1 MNNRFNLFLIFFS
14 IFLSSCSQEKE
25 NTACLEYESQEEEF
39 ANVQIVGEKDIN
51 LDFSSFIATYQT
63 RGEFSGSLGDL
74 AEHEGL
80 DLFNIDKDLSDIP
93 IHTIAEGVVVYART
107 GCPSSTQFSDNTIL
121 RECGAG
127 WGNHLVI
134 DHGNNIYSRYG
145 HMRFGGVY
153 KSVGDKV
160 NKDEIIGLMGNSGRS
175 EGRHLHLEIGYFSG
189 DFDSCEPSKSFEFV
203 VNPAVY
209 GF

>member
-1 MNNRFNLFLIFFS
+1 MNNRFNLFLVFFP
-14 IFLSSCSQEKE
+14 FVLFSCSQESE
-25 NTACLEYESQEEEF
+25 NPACLAYESQEEEF
-39 ANVQIVGEKDIN
+39 SNVQIVGEKNLN

-63 RGEFSGSLGDL
+63 RIEFSGRLGEL

-80 DLFNIDKDLSDIP
+80 DLFNIDKELSDVP
-93 IHTIAEGVVVYART
+93 IHTIAEGVVVYARI
-107 GCPSSTQFSDNTIL
+107 GCPSSTQFSDNKIL

-127 WGNHLVI
+127 WGNHLII

-145 HMRFGGVY
+145 HMRFDGVY
-153 KSVGDKV
+153 KRVGDKV

-175 EGRHLHLEIGYFSG
+175 EGRHLHLEIGYYSG

>member
-1 MNNRFNLFLIFFS
+1 M
-14 IFLSSCSQEKE
+14 
-25 NTACLEYESQEEEF
+25 
-39 ANVQIVGEKDIN
+39 
-51 LDFSSFIATYQT
+51 
-63 RGEFSGSLGDL
+63 
-74 AEHEGL
+74 

-145 HMRFGGVY
+145 HMRFDGVY
-153 KSVGDKV
+153 KRLGIKLIKMKSLD
-160 NKDEIIGLMGNSGRS
+160 LWAT
-175 EGRHLHLEIGYFSG
+175 LEEVREDISIW
-189 DFDSCEPSKSFEFV
+189 K
-203 VNPAVY
+203 
-209 GF
+209 

>member
-14 IFLSSCSQEKE
+14 IILSSCSQEKE
-25 NTACLEYESQEEEF
+25 NLACLEYESQEEEF

-63 RGEFSGSLGDL
+63 RGEFSGLLGDL

-145 HMRFGGVY
+145 HMRFDGVY

-175 EGRHLHLEIGYFSG
+175 EGRHLHLEIGYYSG

>member
-1 MNNRFNLFLIFFS
+1 MNNRFNLFLVFFS
-14 IFLSSCSQEKE
+14 FLLFSCSQESE
-25 NTACLEYESQEEEF
+25 NPACLAYESQEEEF
-39 ANVQIVGEKDIN
+39 SNVQIVGEKN
-51 LDFSSFIATYQT
+51 LNFDFSSFIAAYQT
-63 RGEFSGSLGDL
+63 RIEFSGRLGEL

-80 DLFNIDKDLSDIP
+80 DLFNIDKELSDVP
-93 IHTIAEGVVVYART
+93 IHTIAEGVVVYARI
-107 GCPSSTQFSDNTIL
+107 GCPSSTQFSDNKIL

-145 HMRFGGVY
+145 HMRFDGIY
-153 KSVGDKV
+153 KRVGDKV

-175 EGRHLHLEIGYFSG
+175 EGRHLHLEIGYYSG
-189 DFDSCEPSKSFEFV
+189 DFDSCAPSRSFDFV
-203 VNPAVY
+203 VNPAAY

>member
-25 NTACLEYESQEEEF
+25 NLACLEYESQEEEF
-39 ANVQIVGEKDIN
+39 ANVQNVGEKDIN

-145 HMRFGGVY
+145 HMRFDGVY
-153 KSVGDKV
+153 KRVGDRV
-160 NKDEIIGLMGNSGRS
+160 NKDEIVGLMGNSGRS
-175 EGRHLHLEIGYFSG
+175 EGRHLHLEIGYYSG
-189 DFDSCEPSKSFEFV
+189 DFDSCGPSKSFDFV
-203 VNPAVY
+203 VNPADY

>member
-14 IFLSSCSQEKE
+14 IVLSSCSQEKE
-25 NTACLEYESQEEEF
+25 NLACLEYESQEEEF

-63 RGEFSGSLGDL
+63 RGEFSGLLGDL

-145 HMRFGGVY
+145 HMRFDGVY

-175 EGRHLHLEIGYFSG
+175 EGRHLHLEIGYYSG

>member
-14 IFLSSCSQEKE
+14 ILLSTCSQEKE
-25 NTACLEYESQEEEF
+25 NQTCLVYESQEEEF

-63 RGEFSGSLGDL
+63 RGEFIGPLGDL

-93 IHTIAEGVVVYART
+93 IHTIAEGVIVYART

-145 HMRFGGVY
+145 HMRFDGVY
-153 KSVGDKV
+153 KRVGEKV
-160 NKDEIIGLMGNSGRS
+160 NKNEIIGLMGNSGRS
-175 EGRHLHLEIGYFSG
+175 EGRHLHLEIGYYSG
-189 DFDSCEPSKSFEFV
+189 DFDSCKPSKSFDFV
-203 VNPAVY
+203 VNPAAY

>member
-14 IFLSSCSQEKE
+14 FFLSSCSQDKE
-25 NTACLEYESQEEEF
+25 NSTCLVYESQEEEF
-39 ANVQIVGEKDIN
+39 AEVQIVGEKDID
-51 LDFSSFIATYQT
+51 LDFSTFIATYQT
-63 RGEFSGSLGDL
+63 RGEFSGPLGDL

-80 DLFNIDKDLSDIP
+80 DFFNIDEDLSDIP

-145 HMRFGGVY
+145 HMRFDG
-153 KSVGDKV
+153 
-160 NKDEIIGLMGNSGRS
+160 I
-175 EGRHLHLEIGYFSG
+175 F
-189 DFDSCEPSKSFEFV
+189 
-203 VNPAVY
+203 
-209 GF
+209 

>member
-14 IFLSSCSQEKE
+14 FFLSSCSQDKE
-25 NTACLEYESQEEEF
+25 NSTCLVYESQEEEF
-39 ANVQIVGEKDIN
+39 AEVQIVGEKDIN

-107 GCPSSTQFSDNTIL
+107 GCPSTTQFSDNTIL

-145 HMRFGGVY
+145 HMRFDGVY
-153 KSVGDKV
+153 KRVGDKV

-175 EGRHLHLEIGYFSG
+175 EGRHLHLEIGYYSG
-189 DFDSCEPSKSFEFV
+189 NFDSCKPSKSFDFV
-203 VNPAVY
+203 VNPATY

>member
-1 MNNRFNLFLIFFS
+1 MPQLIKLF
-14 IFLSSCSQEKE
+14 
-25 NTACLEYESQEEEF
+25 
-39 ANVQIVGEKDIN
+39 QIV
-51 LDFSSFIATYQT
+51 
-63 RGEFSGSLGDL
+63 
-74 AEHEGL
+74 
-80 DLFNIDKDLSDIP
+80 IDKDLSDIP

-134 DHGNNIYSRYG
+134 DHGNDIYSRYG
-145 HMRFGGVY
+145 HMRFDGVY
-153 KSVGDKV
+153 KRVGDKV

-175 EGRHLHLEIGYFSG
+175 EGRHLHLEIGYYSG
-189 DFDSCEPSKSFEFV
+189 DFDSCEPSESFDFV
-203 VNPAVY
+203 VNPAAY

>member
-1 MNNRFNLFLIFFS
+1 M
-14 IFLSSCSQEKE
+14 
-25 NTACLEYESQEEEF
+25 
-39 ANVQIVGEKDIN
+39 
-51 LDFSSFIATYQT
+51 
-63 RGEFSGSLGDL
+63 
-74 AEHEGL
+74 

-145 HMRFGGVY
+145 HMRFDGVY

-175 EGRHLHLEIGYFSG
+175 EGRHLHLEIGYYSD
-189 DFDSCEPSKSFEFV
+189 DFDSCEPSKAFDFV
-203 VNPAVY
+203 VNPAAY

>member
-25 NTACLEYESQEEEF
+25 NLACLEYESQEEEY

-145 HMRFGGVY
+145 HMRFDGVY

>member
-14 IFLSSCSQEKE
+14 IVLSSCSQEKE
-25 NTACLEYESQEEEF
+25 NLACLEYESQEEEF

-63 RGEFSGSLGDL
+63 RGEFSGLLGDL

-145 HMRFGGVY
+145 HMRFDGVY
-153 KSVGDKV
+153 KRVGDKV
-160 NKDEIIGLMGNSGRS
+160 KKDEIVGLMGNSGRS

>member
-14 IFLSSCSQEKE
+14 IFLSSCSLEKE

-175 EGRHLHLEIGYFSG
+175 EGRHLHLEIGYYSD
-189 DFDSCEPSKSFEFV
+189 DFDSCGPSKSFDFV
-203 VNPAVY
+203 VNPAIY

>member
-14 IFLSSCSQEKE
+14 IFLSSCSLEKE

-93 IHTIAEGVVVYART
+93 IQTIAEGVVVYART

-145 HMRFGGVY
+145 HMRFDGVY

-175 EGRHLHLEIGYFSG
+175 EGRHLHLEIGYYSG
-189 DFDSCEPSKSFEFV
+189 DFDSCEPSKSFDFV
-203 VNPAVY
+203 VNPAIY

>member
-25 NTACLEYESQEEEF
+25 NLACLEYESQEEEY

-145 HMRFGGVY
+145 HMRFDGVY
-153 KSVGDKV
+153 KRVGEKV
-160 NKDEIIGLMGNSGRS
+160 EKDEIVGLMGNSGRS
-175 EGRHLHLEIGYFSG
+175 EGRHLHLEIGFYSG
-189 DFDSCEPSKSFEFV
+189 SFDSCKPSQSFDYV
-203 VNPAVY
+203 LDPASY

>member
-14 IFLSSCSQEKE
+14 ILLSSCSQEKE
-25 NTACLEYESQEEEF
+25 NPTCTEYESQEEEF

-51 LDFSSFIATYQT
+51 LDFSSFIATHQT
-63 RGEFSGSLGDL
+63 RGEFSGPLGDL

-145 HMRFGGVY
+145 HMRFDGVY
-153 KSVGDKV
+153 KRVGDKV

-175 EGRHLHLEIGYFSG
+175 LSLIHI
-189 DFDSCEPSKSFEFV
+189 
-203 VNPAVY
+203 
-209 GF
+209 

>member
-1 MNNRFNLFLIFFS
+1 MNTRFNLFLIFFS
-14 IFLSSCSQEKE
+14 FLLFSCSEEKE
-25 NTACLEYESQEEEF
+25 HTACTLYESQEEEF
-39 ANVQIVGEKDIN
+39 AKVQIVGEKDLN
-51 LDFSSFIATYQT
+51 LDFSSFITTYQN
-63 RGEFSGSLGDL
+63 REEFSGAIGEL

-80 DLFNIDKDLSDIP
+80 DLFNIDKNLSDIP
-93 IHTIAEGVVVYART
+93 VYTIAAGVVVYART

-145 HMRFGGVY
+145 HMRFDGVY
-153 KSVGDKV
+153 KKVGDKV
-160 NKDEIIGLMGNSGRS
+160 DKDKIIGLMGNSGRS
-175 EGRHLHLEIGYFSG
+175 EGRHLHLEIGSYSG
-189 DFDSCEPSKSFEFV
+189 DFDSCKPSQSFDFV
-203 VNPAVY
+203 FNPASY

>member
-14 IFLSSCSQEKE
+14 FFLSSCSQDKE
-25 NTACLEYESQEEEF
+25 NSTCLVYESQEEEF
-39 ANVQIVGEKDIN
+39 AEVQIVGEKDID
-51 LDFSSFIATYQT
+51 LDFSTFIATYQT
-63 RGEFSGSLGDL
+63 REKFSGPLGDL

-80 DLFNIDKDLSDIP
+80 DLFNIDKELSDIP

-107 GCPSSTQFSDNTIL
+107 GCPSTTQFSDNTIL

-145 HMRFGGVY
+145 HMRFDGVY
-153 KSVGDKV
+153 KRVGDKV

-175 EGRHLHLEIGYFSG
+175 EGRHLHLEIGYYSG
-189 DFDSCEPSKSFEFV
+189 KFDSCKPSKSFDFV
-203 VNPAVY
+203 LNPAAY

>member
-14 IFLSSCSQEKE
+14 IFLSSCSLEKE
-25 NTACLEYESQEEEF
+25 NMACLEYESQEEEF

-145 HMRFGGVY
+145 HMRFDGVY
-153 KSVGDKV
+153 KRVGDRV
-160 NKDEIIGLMGNSGRS
+160 NKDEIVGLMGNSGRS
-175 EGRHLHLEIGYFSG
+175 EGRHLHLEIGYYSG
-189 DFDSCEPSKSFEFV
+189 DFNSCEPSKSFDFV
-203 VNPAVY
+203 VNPGAY

>member
-14 IFLSSCSQEKE
+14 FLLSSCSQETE
-25 NTACLEYESQEEEF
+25 NRACLEYESQEEEF
-39 ANVQIVGEKDIN
+39 ANVQIVGETDLN
-51 LDFSSFIATYQT
+51 LDFSSFITSYQT
-63 RGEFSGSLGDL
+63 RGEFSGSLGEL

-107 GCPSSTQFSDNTIL
+107 GCQSNTQFSDNTIL

-145 HMRFGGVY
+145 HMRFDGVY
-153 KSVGDKV
+153 KRVGDKV

-175 EGRHLHLEIGYFSG
+175 EGRHLHLEIGYYSG
-189 DFDSCEPSKSFEFV
+189 NFDSCKPSKSFDFV
-203 VNPAVY
+203 VNPAAY

>member
-14 IFLSSCSQEKE
+14 FLLSSCSQETE
-25 NTACLEYESQEEEF
+25 NRACLEYESQEEEF
-39 ANVQIVGEKDIN
+39 ANVQIVGETDLN
-51 LDFSSFIATYQT
+51 LDFSSFITSYQT
-63 RGEFSGSLGDL
+63 RGEFSGSLGEL

-107 GCPSSTQFSDNTIL
+107 GCQSNTQFSDNTIL

-145 HMRFGGVY
+145 HMRFDGIY
-153 KSVGDKV
+153 KSVGEKV
-160 NKDEIIGLMGNSGRS
+160 EKDEIIGLMGNSGRS
-175 EGRHLHLEIGYFSG
+175 EGRHLHLEIGYYSG
-189 DFDSCEPSKSFEFV
+189 DFDSCKPSKSFDFV
-203 VNPAVY
+203 VNPASY